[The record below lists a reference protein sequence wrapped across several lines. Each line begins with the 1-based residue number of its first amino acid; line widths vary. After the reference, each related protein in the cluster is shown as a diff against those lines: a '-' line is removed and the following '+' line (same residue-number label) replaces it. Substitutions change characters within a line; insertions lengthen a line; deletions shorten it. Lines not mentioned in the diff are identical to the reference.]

1 MEKALNAGKM
11 EDKILKY
18 INMIR
23 HRPTDFIRSLK
34 LREIDYKENS
44 YIDEKT
50 NKRYHTKEDYTA
62 VHEAIDFL
70 MNCHPVI
77 PLERNKKLDE
87 TAKAHS
93 DFLIKENMV
102 SNVGVGGLNPEER
115 ISKVRGK
122 GSLGEAISLFE
133 NRAKQIVINLL
144 IDDGLV
150 ERPNRKMLICK
161 DFNEIGISLNK
172 HPSKNF
178 ICVLHF
184 WGSPIA
190 RIKYNFPFNELD
202 EEPW

>member
-23 HRPTDFIRSLK
+23 HRPIDFIDFLK
-34 LREIDYKENS
+34 EREIDYEENS
-44 YIDEKT
+44 YFNKKT
-50 NKRYHTKEDYTA
+50 KKRYHTKEDYTA
-62 VHEAIDFL
+62 VLEAIDFL
-70 MNCHPVI
+70 TNCHPVL
-77 PLERNKKLDE
+77 PLERSKKLDE

-93 DFLIKENMV
+93 DFLIKENIV
-102 SNVGVGGLNPEER
+102 SNVGAGGLNPEER
-115 ISKVRGK
+115 ISKEKGK

-133 NRAKQIVINLL
+133 NKAKQIVINLI

-190 RIKYNFPFNELD
+190 RIKYSFPLNELD